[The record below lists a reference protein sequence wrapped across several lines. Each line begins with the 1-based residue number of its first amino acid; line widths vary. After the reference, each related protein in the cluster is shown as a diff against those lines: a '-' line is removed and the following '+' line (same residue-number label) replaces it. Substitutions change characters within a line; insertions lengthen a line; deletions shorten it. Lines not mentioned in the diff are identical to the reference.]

1 MAWSKLILGTVWD
14 NDDLQGLRDWSQN
27 EVSLFLTKGCH
38 MCYLGHSDDSLMTSA
53 YFFLS
58 SVSDQGRNFTP
69 PPPFP
74 SLLHLKAKFGGE
86 RKKPQRDPQE

>member
-53 YFFLS
+53 YLFLS
-58 SVSDQGRNFTP
+58 SESDQGRNFTP
-69 PPPFP
+69 LFLLYFISKP
-74 SLLHLKAKFGGE
+74 SMEGKE
-86 RKKPQRDPQE
+86 RSHKETHGVR